1 MGMDFRNV
9 NPMNSK
15 MNLIS
20 GNLLPLA
27 INEPFST
34 VWRVYQAVIILL
46 EITYVAAM
54 IAGFTLVPLKKTLS
68 DGVLTAIISLEA
80 ISMRVGLF
88 ARKKLIMRVIRE
100 MNDILRTADEIME
113 NEVRSALKTIMTPFA
128 IYGMVSVISII
139 VWTVQPVTLI
149 FERSSFLYVDYNL
162 PTAFSRSEPFSS
174 RVLVSSSILMTFG
187 GVYLFLK
194 KFSVDIYMMHL
205 VLLLTAQYRYM
216 SVKYKMFF
224 HAEPSSDE
232 LAGVHY
238 RAADR
243 RQQHAGTR
251 FRALCRYRTVILQ

>member
-1 MGMDFRNV
+1 MSMDFRNV
-9 NPMNSK
+9 NPMNSR

-27 INEPFST
+27 IDERFST
-34 VWRVYQAVIILL
+34 VWRVYQAVVILL
-46 EITYVAAM
+46 EITHVAAM

-68 DGVLTAIISLEA
+68 DGVLSVIIILEA
-80 ISMRVGLF
+80 VSMRVGLF

-128 IYGMVSVISII
+128 IYGTVSVISVI
-139 VWTVQPVTLI
+139 VWTAQPVTLI

-162 PTAFSRSEPFSS
+162 PTAFSPEPFSS

-187 GVYLFLK
+187 GVYLFLR

-243 RQQHAGTR
+243 RQQQAETR